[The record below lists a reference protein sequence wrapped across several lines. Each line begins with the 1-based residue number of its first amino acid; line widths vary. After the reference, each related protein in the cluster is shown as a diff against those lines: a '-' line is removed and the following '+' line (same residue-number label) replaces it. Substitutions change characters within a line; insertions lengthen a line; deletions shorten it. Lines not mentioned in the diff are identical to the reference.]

1 MIQGEHIYLRP
12 IGEEDTDR
20 IVAWRNQ
27 ERVRHN
33 FIYQKPFT
41 REGHEAWLR
50 TKVAS
55 GEVVQ
60 FIICEKETDRP
71 VGSVYFRDIDREN
84 KKAEYGI
91 FIGEEDAAGKG
102 IGTETARQA
111 VAYARDVLKLHK
123 LMLRVFAD
131 NIGAVKSYEK
141 AGFVREA
148 YLKDEICQDGRY
160 RDLLLMAVRFGEEGA
175 VLDNKKLVSFVI
187 PCYRSRDTIG
197 GVVEEI
203 GAAMEKLAQVYDY
216 EVILVNDCSP
226 DDTFSQIRKLCRQ
239 DERITGVNLAKN
251 FGQHAAL
258 MAGFHQVKGD
268 ILVCLDDD
276 GQTPADEVGK
286 LLSALEE
293 GADVAYARYEHK
305 HHNAFRNFGSRVNDW
320 MLCFMLHKP
329 KNLFISSYFAARRFV
344 LEEMLRY
351 ENAFPYVIGLVLR
364 TTKNIV
370 NVTVEHRDRKSGV
383 SGYTFG
389 KLLALWFNG
398 FTAFSEKPL
407 RIATLTGTG
416 CAGLGFLYGLYTV
429 IKKLVVPNVP
439 VGFSALMSGIMFIG
453 GMLMLMLGLI
463 GEYIGRMYI
472 CMNSAPQFVIRE
484 IVGGTK
490 DGEKGNA

>member
-1 MIQGEHIYLRP
+1 
-12 IGEEDTDR
+12 
-20 IVAWRNQ
+20 
-27 ERVRHN
+27 
-33 FIYQKPFT
+33 
-41 REGHEAWLR
+41 
-50 TKVAS
+50 
-55 GEVVQ
+55 
-60 FIICEKETDRP
+60 
-71 VGSVYFRDIDREN
+71 
-84 KKAEYGI
+84 
-91 FIGEEDAAGKG
+91 
-102 IGTETARQA
+102 
-111 VAYARDVLKLHK
+111 
-123 LMLRVFAD
+123 
-131 NIGAVKSYEK
+131 
-141 AGFVREA
+141 
-148 YLKDEICQDGRY
+148 
-160 RDLLLMAVRFGEEGA
+160 
-175 VLDNKKLVSFVI
+175 
-187 PCYRSRDTIG
+187 
-197 GVVEEI
+197 
-203 GAAMEKLAQVYDY
+203 
-216 EVILVNDCSP
+216 
-226 DDTFSQIRKLCRQ
+226 
-239 DERITGVNLAKN
+239 
-251 FGQHAAL
+251 
-258 MAGFHQVKGD
+258 
-268 ILVCLDDD
+268 
-276 GQTPADEVGK
+276 
-286 LLSALEE
+286 
-293 GADVAYARYEHK
+293 
-305 HHNAFRNFGSRVNDW
+305 
-320 MLCFMLHKP
+320 MLHKP

-490 DGEKGNA
+490 DGENGNA